1 MNVGRIVL
9 YTLLVSVFIGGAA
22 TVADAMVITDEE
34 KLQTFLDEVTRSG
47 GGDRVGSALHFADPN
62 REPVAVAVAG
72 GVQHFEEGQE
82 VELEGALR
90 DALDAFGAAELEPVQ
105 QDVELSGEEARVAV
119 RVRTDAGLTDAQFEL
134 RRHEDRWLLRRVAVR

>member
-9 YTLLVSVFIGGAA
+9 YTLLVSLFVGGAA

-47 GGDRVGSALHFADPN
+47 GGDRVGRALAFADPN
-62 REPVAVAVAG
+62 REPVSVAFRG

-90 DALDAFGAAELEPVQ
+90 SALDSFGSGAFDPIQE
-105 QDVELSGEEARVAV
+105 DVELSGEDARIAV
-119 RVRTDAGLTDAQFEL
+119 RARTDAGLTDAQFEL
-134 RRHEDRWLLRRVAVR
+134 RRHEDGWLIRRVAVR

>member
-9 YTLLVSVFIGGAA
+9 YSLVVGLLVGGVV

-34 KLQTFLDEVTRSG
+34 KLEAFLDEVTRSR
-47 GGDRVGSALHFADPN
+47 GGDRVGRALHFADPN
-62 REPVAVAVAG
+62 REPVAVAFDG
-72 GVQHFEEGQE
+72 GVRRFEDGQE

-90 DALDAFGAAELEPVQ
+90 SALGVFGAPELEPVQ
-105 QDVELSGEEARVAV
+105 EDVELRGEDARVAV

-134 RRHEDRWLLRRVAVR
+134 RRHDDGWLIRRVAVR